1 MGVSMGIPSRSR
13 DLLTTFTHLCATC
26 SASQASA
33 FSSYSSSSSISS
45 ACAFYSTCACCQAL
59 DRGAT
64 LDRFAPC
71 SWLSRTQIVPNIH
84 EREMLGMSHSFATDA
99 KKAKK
104 RQKVAGA
111 TEINAGE
118 GRSDGDKFSE
128 RDAALQSAISHI
140 TSQFG
145 KESVLWLGRNT
156 DLKNVPVISSGS
168 LTLDVALGVGGLPK
182 GRVVEIYGPEASGK
196 TTLALHVIAEAQK
209 LGGYCVFIDA
219 EHALDASLAEAIG
232 VRTENLLVAQ
242 PDCGEQALAVTDTFV
257 RSGSVDVIVVDSVA
271 ALVPRTELE
280 GEMGDS
286 HMAVLAR
293 LMSQA
298 LRKLTH
304 SLSRSQ
310 TILIFINQIRQ
321 KLATFGGF
329 GGAPVEVTSGGN
341 ALKFYASVRLNIRRT
356 NLLKRGEETFGS
368 QVIVKIAKNKLA
380 PPFKTA
386 EFELEFGK
394 GISKEAEV
402 LDLSVKYGFLQKSG
416 NWYVYSGENIANG
429 KENAKKYLREHEEL
443 FNALTVSLKDLL
455 MVHSSSSEETDAQ
468 ELLKVDADEKNQE
481 EDGQMEMSRT
491 VPM

>member
-1 MGVSMGIPSRSR
+1 MP
-13 DLLTTFTHLCATC
+13 
-26 SASQASA
+26 
-33 FSSYSSSSSISS
+33 
-45 ACAFYSTCACCQAL
+45 
-59 DRGAT
+59 
-64 LDRFAPC
+64 
-71 SWLSRTQIVPNIH
+71 
-84 EREMLGMSHSFATDA
+84 
-99 KKAKK
+99 KKK
-104 RQKVAGA
+104 RQKAPGASETNPVEARPAGD
-111 TEINAGE
+111 NH
-118 GRSDGDKFSE
+118 SE
-128 RDAALQSAISHI
+128 KDAALQSAISHI

-156 DLKNVPVISSGS
+156 DLKQVPVISTGS

-209 LGGYCVFIDA
+209 LGGYCVFVDA

-280 GEMGDS
+280 GEMGES

-310 TILIFINQIRQ
+310 TILIFINQIRH
-321 KLATFGGF
+321 KLASFGGF
-329 GGAPVEVTSGGN
+329 GGAPIEVTSGGN

-356 NLLKRGEETFGS
+356 SLLKRGEETFGS

-386 EFELEFGK
+386 EFELEFGR

-402 LDLSVKYGFLQKSG
+402 LDLSVKHGLLQKSG
-416 NWYVYSGENIANG
+416 NWYVYAGDNIANG
-429 KENAKKYLREHEEL
+429 KENAKKYLREHQET
-443 FNALTVSLKDLL
+443 FNALTENLR
-455 MVHSSSSEETDAQ
+455 
-468 ELLKVDADEKNQE
+468 ELLLVHATSSDETNGFEDFKADFEENQE
-481 EDGQMEMSRT
+481 DEQIEMSGK
-491 VPM
+491 VSM